1 MKIPDHIKFPPEIT
15 FHPDIPLVIYR
26 PRGVLN
32 EAAINKAISILGDLE
47 AELKEPF
54 DRFTDTLEADAVDLN
69 FRYIVHVSLYRRLT
83 YAARPPIKSAL
94 LGTNETIIHYA
105 KLHRL
110 LTQGSPINF
119 QVFEKREDAA
129 EWLGLPLERLEPRN
143 AVSGDNAPAH

>member
-1 MKIPDHIKFPPEIT
+1 MKIPDHTKFPPEIT
-15 FHPDIPLVIYR
+15 FHPDLPLVIFR
-26 PRGVLN
+26 PRGVLD
-32 EAAINKAISILGDLE
+32 EAAVNKAISLLGDLE
-47 AELKEPF
+47 AELKQPF

-83 YAARPPIKSAL
+83 YAGRAPVKSAL

-119 QVFEKREDAA
+119 QVFERREDAA
-129 EWLGLPLERLEPRN
+129 EWLKVPFKRLEPKPP
-143 AVSGDNAPAH
+143 SSDGTPSH

>member
-1 MKIPDHIKFPPEIT
+1 MKVPEHIHFPDDIT
-15 FHPDIPLVIYR
+15 FHPDLPLIIFR

-32 EAAINKAISILGDLE
+32 ETAVNRAISVLGDLE

-54 DRFTDTLEADAVDLN
+54 NRFSDTLEADAVDLN
-69 FRYIVHVSLYRRLT
+69 FQYIVHVSLYRRLT
-83 YAARPPIKSAL
+83 YSGRAPVKSAL
-94 LGTNETIIHYA
+94 LGTNETIVHYA

-129 EWLGLPLERLEPRN
+129 DWLEVPIERLEPK
-143 AVSGDNAPAH
+143 ATE

>member
-32 EAAINKAISILGDLE
+32 EASINKAISILGDLE

-54 DRFTDTLEADAVDLN
+54 DRFSDTLEADAVDLN

-83 YAARPPIKSAL
+83 YAGRAPIKSAL

-119 QVFEKREDAA
+119 QVFERREDAA
-129 EWLGLPLERLEPRN
+129 GWLGVPIERLEP
-143 AVSGDNAPAH
+143 NAPSSGVTPSP